1 MVLCGGGGGK
11 RGVGGGGGGV
21 TTPGVRV
28 GVGDHPVLCD
38 PGIDATLVPSLPS
51 ITPHCHCLL
60 SVM

>member
-1 MVLCGGGGGK
+1 M
-11 RGVGGGGGGV
+11 

-51 ITPHCHCLL
+51 ITAHCHCLL